1 MNTPYEEK
9 RNKAVPKKKDIPIKA
24 APVLDIKD
32 YEYDKGSIKDLLRIA
47 RQLMRDGIRYRVTL
61 KIQEN
66 EN

>member
-1 MNTPYEEK
+1 MKKK
-9 RNKAVPKKKDIPIKA
+9 RNKAVPKKKDIPIKV